1 VRHRIWKYI
10 LVAAVASVGIVHTAA
25 AQCPEEPSVGT
36 RIRVGLPDSLRAF
49 PMVRRG
55 QWIAGTLVRA
65 TPDTLVLHV
74 GGANTFYVARRDVT
88 ELSVSE
94 GASRIRSAADHAFWG
109 GLTCALAVNSIEHA
123 QGSVHGR
130 DIAIG
135 AAYGVAVGALF
146 GALSPFE
153 HWRKVRH

>member
-10 LVAAVASVGIVHTAA
+10 VVAAVASVGIVRTAA
-25 AQCPEEPSVGT
+25 AQSTHELPVGT
-36 RIRVGLPDSLRAF
+36 RIRVGLPDSLRAYS
-49 PMVRRG
+49 MVRRG

-74 GGANTFYVARRDVT
+74 GGANPFYVARRDVT

-94 GASRIRSAADHAFWG
+94 GASRVRSAADHGFWG
-109 GLTCALAVNSIEHA
+109 GLFCALATNSVENA
-123 QGSVHGR
+123 QGSVHAR
-130 DIAIG
+130 DVALG